1 MDKASCQIWWKFWAS
16 FKATAEHRCLR
27 SPDRSVLNLVGLRM
41 NVLPS
46 MCLWCEGM
54 RMQERRC
61 MWAFLRQM
69 SLSCWLDWSTMHAL
83 YVYYIHSNWSPLR
96 ENVVVNFLRQFLR
109 VLILSLDHQFGYVF
123 VPNVQ
128 KNEFCTSQCQNVSP
142 HHCVGTLPCKIRNHD
157 VSTSEIFA
165 YKHKIPIW
173 NSQEIEVY
181 RRTVM
186 FKMSAFRVGQGGN
199 SQLGQRIV
207 NQLAIVNFCFSTF
220 SSLVFCSASVRGW
233 LSVSF
238 WTHVELRSC
247 VGLSED

>member
-1 MDKASCQIWWKFWAS
+1 MLTFSGPFCTQSNRPTYERTAIHVFVMWRDADARTAVYVSLPPADVAVVLAGLVHDARTVCLLYTFKLISPPRKRGSKLFATISAS
-16 FKATAEHRCLR
+16 
-27 SPDRSVLNLVGLRM
+27 LNLK
-41 NVLPS
+41 S
-46 MCLWCEGM
+46 
-54 RMQERRC
+54 
-61 MWAFLRQM
+61 
-69 SLSCWLDWSTMHAL
+69 WSSIWIRFCTKCT
-83 YVYYIHSNWSPLR
+83 
-96 ENVVVNFLRQFLR
+96 
-109 VLILSLDHQFGYVF
+109 
-123 VPNVQ
+123 

-247 VGLSED
+247 GGLSED